1 MHYVDDEDVVYSE
14 EERVREQH
22 TLISRLRNMIR
33 DESHSEDSHHSS
45 DHELEQ

>member
-1 MHYVDDEDVVYSE
+1 MHHVVDDDVVYNE
-14 EERVREQH
+14 EERVH
-22 TLISRLRNMIR
+22 VLIG